1 MIRAFPCAPAGLR
14 PLTPLDLL
22 VMLSTGYLFRHANRD
37 VRDVTAVFDRLRPAP
52 KVIATDPNRTRGG
65 TLARE

>member
-1 MIRAFPCAPAGLR
+1 MNRAFPRARAAVG
-14 PLTPLDLL
+14 PLTPLELL
-22 VMLSTGYLFRHANRD
+22 VMLSTGYLFRHAKREE
-37 VRDVTAVFDRLRPAP
+37 RDVTAGFNRLRPAP